1 MSQIIIVGYSDTDK
15 VPGYYGETLF
25 GQGEISLSSQPMFL
39 TLVGVKASSGGT
51 ATADVDLKD
60 ILSEDDG
67 HTYFGNGGE
76 LARMCAAAVKAAK
89 GIRIRAI
96 AAAAAG
102 GAAAAAATITIAGS
116 WTAVAGHVLKY
127 RVGGD
132 LVTVTTTTAMTTVT
146 LVADAISA
154 AFQANPKLA
163 VSAANVAGV
172 VTLTVKSLT
181 VRGNDYILYQDV
193 SDAPS
198 GMTSTLGGGGAAVNG
213 ATNGIKFSGGA
224 GVETLTNVQ
233 AILFPGRHHRM
244 GIAQN
249 DATSLASWETHADS
263 KAGVLEGRMDHFCV
277 AGNGTSS
284 ASISLA
290 QTTLNNPRFSFFL
303 LENGESHPSAMAAAY
318 GATRLL
324 YEQSHPNPNM
334 DGVVLRGI
342 APTVFEADKFTR
354 TEQQALLDNSVT
366 PGLTNENGEVVIVRP
381 ITTKSKNGSDYDYRT
396 IDVQQAWVPDWVRDY
411 FRLFWTTSYVIQNP
425 HVAPDP
431 AEGEQDRPEGVATP
445 TGWAAE
451 VNGRLRKLERGGD
464 PQKVLTQTAL
474 NPAYADYNATA
485 NRIMAVI
492 PTIPLPVQHA
502 IGVSVRQ
509 QNVAA

>member
-1 MSQIIIVGYSDTDK
+1 MSQIIIVGFSDTDK
-15 VPGYYGETLF
+15 VPGFVGETLY
-25 GQGEISLSSQPMFL
+25 GQGEISLSSQPMYL
-39 TLVGVKASSGGT
+39 TLCGVKASSGGS

-67 HTYFGNGGE
+67 HTYFGDGGE
-76 LARMCAAAVKAAK
+76 LALMCQAAVRAAK

-102 GAAAAAATITIAGS
+102 GAAAATATVTIAGS
-116 WTAVAGHVLKY
+116 WTAANRTLKFW
-127 RVGGD
+127 VGGF
-132 LVTVTTTTAMTTVT
+132 LIAVNLTTAMTTVT

-154 AFQANPKLA
+154 AVQANPKLP
-163 VSAANVAGV
+163 VSAANVAGQ
-172 VTLTVKSLT
+172 VTFTVKTLT

-198 GMTSTLGGGGAAVNG
+198 GMTSTLAGGAAVNG
-213 ATNGIKFSGGA
+213 AANGVKFTGGS

-244 GIAQN
+244 ALAQN
-249 DATSLASWETHADS
+249 DATSLASWETHNDS
-263 KAGVLEGRMDHFCV
+263 KAGVLEGRMEHYRV
-277 AGNGTSS
+277 AGNGTLS
-284 ASISLA
+284 ASTSLG
-290 QTTLNNPRFSFFL
+290 QTTLNAVRFSFAAF
-303 LENGESHPSAMAAAY
+303 ENSETHPSQVAAAY
-318 GATRLL
+318 AASELL
-324 YEQSHPNPNM
+324 QVQSHPNPNM
-334 DGVVLRGI
+334 DGMVLRGV
-342 APTVFEADKFTR
+342 APSRYEADKWTR
-354 TEQQALLDNSVT
+354 TEQQSLLDNSCT
-366 PGLTNENGEVVIVRP
+366 PLLTNESGEVVVVRP
-381 ITTKSKNGSDYDYRT
+381 ITTKSKTGSNYDYRT
-396 IDVQQAWVPDWVRDY
+396 IDVQQAWVPDYVRDDL
-411 FRLFWTTSYVIQNP
+411 RLFWTSSYVVQNP

-431 AEGEQDRPEGVATP
+431 AEGEEDRPEGVATP

-451 VNGRLRKLERGGD
+451 VNGRLRKLERGGS

-485 NRIMAVI
+485 NRIMAVV

-502 IGVSVRQ
+502 IGVSIRQ

>member
-1 MSQIIIVGYSDTDK
+1 MSQIIIVGFSDTDK
-15 VPGYYGETLF
+15 VPQFGGETLF
-25 GQGEISLSSQPMFL
+25 GQGEISLSSQPMYL
-39 TLVGVKASSGGT
+39 TLCGLKASSGGT
-51 ATADVDLKD
+51 ATADVDIKD

-67 HTYFGNGGE
+67 HTFFGNGGE
-76 LARMCAAAVKAAK
+76 LALMCQHAVKAAK

-116 WTAVAGHVLKY
+116 WTAAARTLKY
-127 RVGGD
+127 RVGGY
-132 LVTVTTTTAMTTVT
+132 LVTVNLTTAMTTVT

-154 AFQANPKLA
+154 AFQANVKLPC
-163 VSAANVAGV
+163 SAANVAGV
-172 VTLTVKSLT
+172 VTLTWKTLT
-181 VRGNDYILYQDV
+181 VRGNDAILYQDV

-213 ATNGIKFSGGA
+213 AANGIKFSGGS

-244 GIAQN
+244 AVAQN
-249 DATSLASWETHADS
+249 DATSLASWETHCDS
-263 KAGVLEGRMDHFCV
+263 KAGVLEGRMEHFRV
-277 AGNGTSS
+277 ASNGTLS
-284 ASISLA
+284 AATALG
-290 QTTLNNPRFSFFL
+290 QTTLNNVRFSL
-303 LENGESHPSAMAAAY
+303 GALENAETIPSCIAAAY
-318 GATRLL
+318 GAAELA
-324 YEQSHPNPNM
+324 QVQAHPNPNM
-334 DGVVLRGI
+334 DGMVLRGVVGSVY
-342 APTVFEADKFTR
+342 AADKWTR
-354 TEQQALLDNSVT
+354 TEQQSLLDNSVT
-366 PGLTNENGEVVIVRP
+366 PLLTNDDGEVVVVRP
-381 ITTKSKNGSDYDYRT
+381 ITTKSKTGSDYDYRT
-396 IDVQQAWVPDWVRDY
+396 IDVQQAWVPDYVRDDL
-411 FRLFWTTSYVIQNP
+411 RLFWTTSYVVQNP

-431 AEGEQDRPEGVATP
+431 ADGEQDRPEGVATP

-451 VNGRLRKLERGGD
+451 VNGRLRKLERGGS

-485 NRIMAVI
+485 NRIMAVV